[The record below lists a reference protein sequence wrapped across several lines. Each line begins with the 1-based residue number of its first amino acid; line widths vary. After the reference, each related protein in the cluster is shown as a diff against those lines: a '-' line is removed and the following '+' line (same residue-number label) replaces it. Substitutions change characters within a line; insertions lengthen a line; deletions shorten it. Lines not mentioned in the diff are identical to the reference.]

1 MMIRPVSVQPRPGFR
16 IWIEF
21 SDGAGGEID
30 LSDLAGK
37 GVFEAWAEPG
47 CFERVHVASH
57 RAIAWNDDLELCPD
71 ALYMEITGK
80 PLEEVPVEIEMPV
93 HDA

>member
-1 MMIRPVSVQPRPGFR
+1 MIQPVSVQPRPGYR

-21 SDGAGGEID
+21 SDGAAGEID
-30 LSDLAGK
+30 LSDLAGR
-37 GVFEAWAEPG
+37 GVFAAWNEPG
-47 CFERVHVASH
+47 CFDKVHVAPH
-57 RAIAWNDDLELCPD
+57 RAIAWNDVIELCPD

-80 PLEEVPVEIEMPV
+80 SFEELPEAIETLT